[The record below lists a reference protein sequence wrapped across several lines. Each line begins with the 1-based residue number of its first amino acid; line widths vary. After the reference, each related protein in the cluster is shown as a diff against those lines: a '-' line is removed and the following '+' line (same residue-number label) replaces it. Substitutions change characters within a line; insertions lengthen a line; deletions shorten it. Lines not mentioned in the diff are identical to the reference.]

1 AAPALAD
8 ITAFLISRDI
18 ARHKIPEHLI
28 ITAELPRTASG
39 KIQKF
44 VVRRYAMSLLASGQ
58 GESR

>member
-1 AAPALAD
+1 M
-8 ITAFLISRDI
+8 SRDI

-28 ITAELPRTASG
+28 VTAELPRTPSG

-44 VVRRYAMSLLASGQ
+44 VLRDRAVAALADGQ